1 MPKKSIQ
8 FYGDTSVIKLLD
20 KLGADVPK
28 ALTKALK
35 DSIEIPADEM
45 KYFVSR
51 AGHYETGLTEE
62 SFEVE
67 EPVYDSKTGTITAKI
82 GFSVKK
88 GGLASIF
95 LNFGGMYNQPYF
107 FIDKAVDDNVDA
119 IKKAQIEALKSI
131 IKELS

>member
-8 FYGDTSVIKLLD
+8 FYGDSSVIKLLD
-20 KLGADVPK
+20 RLGADVPK

-35 DSIEIPADEM
+35 DSIEIPKKDM
-45 KYFVSR
+45 LDFVS
-51 AGHYETGLTEE
+51 ASQHYETGATEQ

-67 EPVYDSKTGTITAKI
+67 EPVYDSKNGTITAKI
-82 GFSVKK
+82 GFSIRK

-119 IKKAQIEALKSI
+119 IKKAQIEALKSV
-131 IKELS
+131 IKEL